1 MKYQHLA
8 KINQK
13 INVKIMFLKK
23 VQATFCRSVKFKTSH
38 KFILRFAFNRST
50 KGALNLFQKHD
61 LHQTFFRKLSKNVE
75 NHPGPNFSYVKKYA
89 DSESDIRFG

>member
-1 MKYQHLA
+1 
-8 KINQK
+8 
-13 INVKIMFLKK
+13 MFLKK

-61 LHQTFFRKLSKNVE
+61 LHQTFFEQFSKNVE

-89 DSESDIRFG
+89 EFNYGVRF